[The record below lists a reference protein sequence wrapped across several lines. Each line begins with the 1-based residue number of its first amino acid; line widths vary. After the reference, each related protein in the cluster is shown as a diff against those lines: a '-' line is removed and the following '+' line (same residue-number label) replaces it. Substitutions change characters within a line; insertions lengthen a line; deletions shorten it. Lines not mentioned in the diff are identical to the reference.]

1 MIFTVSG
8 PWCPSCG
15 ELVLNVQLESANVL
29 VRLVPLVFGHV
40 AEHLN
45 HIRDVHAVEVRD
57 EYEDGGH
64 SGELVLRWVVLERV
78 NDIVGGTWAECGADV
93 GDEVPVH
100 AHCVNSTEPSQ

>member
-15 ELVLNVQLESANVL
+15 ELVLDVQFESANVL
-29 VRLVPLVFGHV
+29 VVLVALVLGHV

-45 HIRDVHAVEVRD
+45 HVRDVHAVEVRD

-64 SGELVLRWVVLERV
+64 GGELVLRWVVLESV
-78 NDIVGGTWAECGADV
+78 NDIVGGAGAERGADV

-100 AHCVNSTEPSQ
+100 AHCENSTEPSQ